1 MYELAIVTRG
11 VTSSSLAQIE
21 FHGMVN
27 SLRLWVRE
35 AIGAYP
41 AETVSDLVYGVPGW
55 PVAMHPIWSFVGVA
69 LYFVLKITLTHLCS
83 RWGTNGKSKE
93 FKRVTLVHNLCLCAY
108 SFWTCVNVW
117 SLTLEHLKLYG
128 YESTVCNSRLWTGGM
143 NFWGFLFYLSKYWEL
158 LDTFLLVWKG
168 RQPSFL
174 QVYHHAVT
182 LVCAYML
189 QASHSTV
196 MFLFVGLNSA
206 IHTVMYAYY
215 ALTVLGI
222 RTSAKSVITVLQMVQ
237 FCVGNT
243 FAAPTLFLR
252 SGNCT
257 SPAQQTAVAA
267 IMLHATFLIY
277 LFAVF
282 YRKTY
287 LDPRQRK
294 PQVSSE
300 HYADAAKSQ

>member
-1 MYELAIVTRG
+1 MIA
-11 VTSSSLAQIE
+11 
-21 FHGMVN
+21 

-35 AIGAYP
+35 AIGASP
-41 AETVSDLVYGVPGW
+41 AETLSDLVYGKPEW
-55 PVAMHPIWSFVGVA
+55 PVALYPMWSLAGVA
-69 LYFVLKITLTHLCS
+69 LYFLLKIALTFVCS
-83 RWGTNGKSKE
+83 QLHTNGKSQA
-93 FKRVTLVHNLCLCAY
+93 FRRVTLIHNLLLCAY

-117 SLTLEHLKLYG
+117 SLTSKHLNLYG
-128 YESTVCNSRLWTGGM
+128 YESTVCNNRLWTSGM

-158 LDTFLLVWKG
+158 LDTFLLIWKG

-182 LVCAYML
+182 LICAYML

-206 IHTVMYAYY
+206 IHTIMYAYY

-222 RTSAKSVITVLQMVQ
+222 RTSAKSVITVLQMIQ
-237 FCVGNT
+237 FCIGNT

-252 SGNCT
+252 SRRCT
-257 SPAQQTAVAA
+257 SSAQQIAVAA
-267 IMLHATFLIY
+267 IMLHAFILIY

-282 YRKTY
+282 YRRTY
-287 LDPRQRK
+287 LVPRKGKLQC
-294 PQVSSE
+294 
-300 HYADAAKSQ
+300 HNGNYADAVKTQ